1 MVIVVVMETG
11 VLIVVV
17 LTVVVLTVVQKMY
30 FTMSVKLQYVQYRYG
45 LKLNNYG
52 TIMAVLLL
60 ILSLLLILLISLIF

>member
-11 VLIVVV
+11 VLIVV